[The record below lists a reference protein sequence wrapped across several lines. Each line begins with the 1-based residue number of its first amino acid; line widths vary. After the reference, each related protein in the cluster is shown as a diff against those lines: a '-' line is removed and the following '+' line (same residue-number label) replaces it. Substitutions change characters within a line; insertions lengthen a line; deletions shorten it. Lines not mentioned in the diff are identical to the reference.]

1 MTRRMGLALLA
12 ASVAVSGCA
21 STRGGQ
27 DIACPAF
34 GQFAIAP
41 RPSAFV
47 ADIQRYAIEDRGS
60 NPASGVGL
68 ETLGGPAQPASV
80 SVGDLVEEAAFPDGM
95 DLDALRR
102 EGERLQREY
111 EAKRAASGGVGLES
125 LGAAGAGESAGENEI
140 IVTSSLPRGNALLLS
155 GGGQWGAFGAG
166 LFVGLACTQTEGLNA
181 DRNVMPCV
189 TITRDEAGQEIARTL
204 NAGALD
210 FARIDAMDIGLITG
224 VSTGGLQS
232 LLLMVVLDK
241 TQPKDTR
248 VQALQRLITEY
259 APPSQSAVVDYDGYG
274 AVLFQGSV
282 AGTDALRGT
291 VNRVLREEY
300 TFLVEDDEGDLSPS
314 RHRLVD
320 QIALSPIKTVVGVVE
335 GADGQFKAVNMKEMV
350 TELQADT
357 GPANEAVDCV
367 MATTLASSAMPVF
380 HQQLRVQRELEPG
393 EEPIET
399 PLKDVTLFDGGVRR
413 SVFISDFGKVYR
425 RPFATIA
432 REMTRPAYDALLGS
446 DSLAK
451 IYVLRNGPT
460 TATLQENVNAVDSAV
475 NQAFRA
481 YSLLVN
487 ELEVNSIAALRLAN
501 PFGPIDVTTADG
513 SEDEELSPKALP
525 GTARIGCEKIE
536 EMFSPTFM
544 RCLQNFGARRGMGLE
559 LDGQSRPQPI
569 PAFWPLSIIDPPT
582 KDDPETAEAGE
593 PPS

>member
-1 MTRRMGLALLA
+1 MAKRIGVALVVVSL
-12 ASVAVSGCA
+12 AVSGCA

-34 GQFAIAP
+34 GDFAISP
-41 RPSAFV
+41 KPSAFV
-47 ADIQRYAIEDRGS
+47 ADIQRYAIEDRGAKPS
-60 NPASGVGL
+60 SRSGL
-68 ETLGGPAQPASV
+68 EALGGPVKSAPASI
-80 SVGDLVEEAAFPDGM
+80 GDLVEEAAFPGGM
-95 DLDALRR
+95 DLDELRR

-111 EAKRAASGGVGLES
+111 EAQQAASSGIGLEA
-125 LGAAGAGESAGENEI
+125 LGVPNAGENEI
-140 IVTSSLPRGNALLLS
+140 IVESGLPKGNALLLS

-166 LFVGLACTQTEGLNA
+166 LFVGLACTQTAGLQN

-189 TITRDEAGQEIARTL
+189 TITRDEKGEEIRRTL
-204 NAGALD
+204 QSDQLN
-210 FARIDAMDIGLITG
+210 FAEIDKMDIRLITG

-241 TQPKDTR
+241 TQPKETR

-259 APPSQSAVVDYDGYG
+259 APPSQKAVVDYDGYG
-274 AVLFQGSV
+274 AVIFQGSV

-291 VNRVLREEY
+291 VQEVLHEEY
-300 TFLVEDDEGDLSPS
+300 TFVIEDDDGADRTA

-350 TELQADT
+350 TALQADQ
-357 GPANEAVDCV
+357 GPGLEAVDCV
-367 MATTLASSAMPVF
+367 TATTLASSAMPVF
-380 HQQLRVQRELEPG
+380 HQQLRVQRALEAG
-393 EEPIET
+393 EAPIET

-425 RPFATIA
+425 KPFATLA
-432 REMTRPAYDALLGS
+432 RAMTRPAFDALLGS

-451 IYVLRNGPT
+451 VYVLRNGPT
-460 TATLQENVNAVDSAV
+460 TATLEENVNEVDGAI

-487 ELEVNSIAALRLAN
+487 ELEVSSIASLRLAN

-513 SEDEELSPKALP
+513 SENEELSPNALP
-525 GTARIGCEKIE
+525 GEARRGCKKIE

-544 RCLQNFGARRGMGLE
+544 RCLQNFGARRGMGIE
-559 LDGQSRPQPI
+559 LDGQNSPEPI

-582 KDDPETAEAGE
+582 MEERPEVDEE
-593 PPS
+593 PG